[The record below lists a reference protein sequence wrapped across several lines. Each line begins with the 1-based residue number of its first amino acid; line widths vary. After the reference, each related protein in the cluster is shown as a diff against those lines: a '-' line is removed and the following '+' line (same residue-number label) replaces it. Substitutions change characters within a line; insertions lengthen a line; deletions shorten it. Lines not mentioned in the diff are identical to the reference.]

1 MRLHS
6 RKRRGVGVGKNAIFF
21 INPMTQFII
30 QDNELSPPSSRSP
43 ERIRNPPHLHM
54 KPSAKPNY
62 RNARKHS
69 WKWLQAVNR
78 TQKLYFLNCQQTE
91 NQPNRFFFCK
101 TFKLWSNVKSGLLRI
116 FGKEGKREKGNRLLI
131 QTSYPD

>member
-1 MRLHS
+1 
-6 RKRRGVGVGKNAIFF
+6 
-21 INPMTQFII
+21 MTQFII

-116 FGKEGKREKGNRLLI
+116 FWKFGKEGKGESP
-131 QTSYPD
+131 SYSNFLSGLKTKDFYQSTLTKIIITKKHLF